1 MGVQVAGT
9 YVHWSWQLQPTHAP
23 SSSSHILASVFSS
36 LSSRR
41 NGCII
46 GGDRALTYHLANHPR
61 SPFLGAWLLPRTRSL
76 EIPKGSRRRRREHNL
91 WGACSGS
98 LESFAGDDGDEE
110 EEEEEEEE
118 FVKRLQELADINS
131 ASRTNHDAKSSSSTT
146 ISYDDAFSSCYSVSS
161 SSLRSSS
168 EPSIEPPWLSGRP
181 EPPDWLASVERNASS
196 VDMPLSL
203 RIIKRK
209 KKGSFLREAGE
220 SACCSVMKAFSSMV
234 FIVRELH
241 SFALQMRWTLLYE
254 DLQGILVKV
263 QQEIH
268 TSFVWLF
275 QRIFSCTPT
284 LMVSLMLLLAN
295 YTVYS
300 MGHSTS
306 IAAAAAAPNSSPP
319 HQSAVVT
326 VVDDDRQQSNNQ
338 PGLEPSYITRRM
350 ASVGGGGG
358 GKVRPVAGATDD
370 GRSDG
375 SSSSSYRS
383 RTILPDGISVVMEGG
398 TEGEGSAAETEEEAA
413 RVRSRIVEEASIMHA
428 SMKDGALM
436 DPDTLKRLV
445 APVSVD
451 LEPEDYSE
459 YLRTELNYR
468 LALAQE
474 PDNPL
479 LLSNFG
485 QFLYLVLHDHE
496 RAEHYF
502 KRAVRAEPAD
512 AEALS
517 RYAIF
522 LWLARKDLAAAEET
536 YLEAIAADP
545 GNTAHAANYAHFLW
559 STGGEDTCY
568 PPDGDVA

>member
-1 MGVQVAGT
+1 M
-9 YVHWSWQLQPTHAP
+9 
-23 SSSSHILASVFSS
+23 
-36 LSSRR
+36 
-41 NGCII
+41 
-46 GGDRALTYHLANHPR
+46 
-61 SPFLGAWLLPRTRSL
+61 
-76 EIPKGSRRRRREHNL
+76 RRREHNL
-91 WGACSGS
+91 RRACSAS
-98 LESFAGDDGDEE
+98 LENFAGDDDEE
-110 EEEEEEEE
+110 EL
-118 FVKRLQELADINS
+118 VKRLQNLAEIHS
-131 ASRTNHDAKSSSSTT
+131 TSRTNQEEKKSSNSSSSC
-146 ISYDDAFSSCYSVSS
+146 YDDAFSSCYSV
-161 SSLRSSS
+161 SSS

-181 EPPDWLASVERNASS
+181 EPPDWPASVERNASS

-209 KKGSFLREAGE
+209 KGSFLREAGE
-220 SACCSVMKAFSSMV
+220 SASCSVKKAFSSMV

-241 SFALQMRWTLLYE
+241 SFALQMRRNLFHE

-268 TSFVWLF
+268 SSFVWLF

-300 MGHSTS
+300 MGRPTS
-306 IAAAAAAPNSSPP
+306 IAATAAPSSPP

-326 VVDDDRQQSNNQ
+326 VVNHHPQQSENQ
-338 PGLEPSYITRRM
+338 PRLDPSSSVTGRM
-350 ASVGGGGG
+350 ASIGGGSG

-370 GRSDG
+370 GWSDG
-375 SSSSSYRS
+375 SSSSSFRS
-383 RTILPDGISVVMEGG
+383 RTILPDGISVVTEGAR
-398 TEGEGSAAETEEEAA
+398 EGEGSAAVTEEEAA
-413 RVRSRIVEEASIMHA
+413 RVWRRMVKEATTIYA
-428 SMKDGALM
+428 RTRDGTLM

-445 APVSVD
+445 SPVSVD
-451 LEPEDYSE
+451 LEPEDYSD
-459 YLRTELNYR
+459 YMRTELNYQQ
-468 LALAQE
+468 ALAQD

-479 LLSNFG
+479 LLSNFA
-485 QFLYLVLHDHE
+485 QLLYLVFHDHD

-502 KRAVRAEPAD
+502 KRAVRAEPVD

-517 RYAIF
+517 WYASF

-545 GNTAHAANYAHFLW
+545 GNTVHAANYAHFLW

-568 PPDGDVA
+568 PLDANDA